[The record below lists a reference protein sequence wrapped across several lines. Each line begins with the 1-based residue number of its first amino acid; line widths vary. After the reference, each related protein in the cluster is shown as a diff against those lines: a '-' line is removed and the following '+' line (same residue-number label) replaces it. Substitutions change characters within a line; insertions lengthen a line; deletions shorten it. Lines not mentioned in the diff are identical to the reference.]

1 MSKVREKRPSRC
13 GTTLVIIVLLM
24 VVLVALVAFAVDV
37 GRMYLVRSQL
47 QSAVD
52 SGALAAGLTLRD
64 DPTDIDGA
72 VAAAEDFVQRNRVGW
87 LVTVPEDSI
96 SVQAGIWDPETL
108 TFDAGNTDPDA
119 VEVAVSAND
128 EPLFFARVLG
138 HTSFSVPR
146 SAVARAGGVD
156 LDAVLTLD
164 LSGSMGYSG
173 RIEALHAAAPEF
185 VNVIESLEGDDYIA
199 VMGYGALHDVY
210 DPVEEG
216 HSGVEYLLA
225 PAGQQPSTADT
236 WVGVLESGLS
246 NDFNFLRNSVL
257 DSGTLLADKYNSY
270 TPTGAA
276 LRDSAHYLNA
286 NSRANTQTGVDKV
299 IVLMSDGL
307 ANRPSGSGSSYAL
320 QMASYADSLD
330 IKVYTISLGNSADTA
345 LMTQIANQAGG
356 KHYEASGTGSEL
368 TSNLLA
374 AFRDVANAIKH
385 TQLVK

>member
-1 MSKVREKRPSRC
+1 MSKVRERRSSRH

-246 NDFNFLRNSVL
+246 NDFDFLRNSVL